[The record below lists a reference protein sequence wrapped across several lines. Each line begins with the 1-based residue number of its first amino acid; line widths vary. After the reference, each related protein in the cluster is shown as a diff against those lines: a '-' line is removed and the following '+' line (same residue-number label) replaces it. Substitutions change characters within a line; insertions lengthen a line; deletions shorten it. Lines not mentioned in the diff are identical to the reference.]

1 VSQGMDWA
9 EQGACLGTNTN
20 DWYSPDGSGPGTVQ
34 MRNVALLK
42 RICSGCPVQA
52 ECLEWAIKHE
62 SHGFW
67 AGTLPS
73 DRKMIRRKRGI
84 VIDDPMYWGASA

>member
-1 VSQGMDWA
+1 MEWA
-9 EQGACLGTNTN
+9 EQGACLGTDTN
-20 DWYSPDGSGPGTVQ
+20 DWYAADGTGPGTVQ
-34 MRNVALLK
+34 IRNVELLK

-62 SHGFW
+62 AHGFW
-67 AGTLPS
+67 AGTLPTE
-73 DRKMIRRKRGI
+73 RRRIRSERNT